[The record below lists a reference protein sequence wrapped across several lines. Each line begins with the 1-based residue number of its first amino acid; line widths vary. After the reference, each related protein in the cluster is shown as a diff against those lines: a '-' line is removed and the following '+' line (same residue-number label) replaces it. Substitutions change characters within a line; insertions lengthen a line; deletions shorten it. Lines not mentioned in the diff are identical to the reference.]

1 MDILTAIEQWI
12 DEVNHK
18 YKYKRVCCTQ
28 FASQFAGFYPTEFLE
43 NAFYVVIDEI
53 PKPDFAA
60 LRAMG
65 LGDFIDMKVSGI
77 TYKNTYYL
85 LPTSVDNL
93 RVHFHELVHVLQWQ
107 NLGALA
113 FITRYMNEIKHFG
126 YHNAPLE
133 IMAYSLDTHFI
144 SSGEA
149 INVPEYVLD
158 AL

>member
-1 MDILTAIEQWI
+1 M
-12 DEVNHK
+12 
-18 YKYKRVCCTQ
+18 CCTQ
-28 FASQFAGFYPTEFLE
+28 FTAQFAGFYPTELLE
-43 NAFYVVIDEI
+43 KAFYVVIDEI

-85 LPTSVDNL
+85 LPASVDNL

>member
-28 FASQFAGFYPTEFLE
+28 FAAQFAGFYPTEFLE
-43 NAFYVVIDEI
+43 NAFYLVIDEI

-113 FITRYMNEIKHFG
+113 FIERYMNEIKHFG

-144 SSGEA
+144 SSGEK

>member
-113 FITRYMNEIKHFG
+113 FIERYMNEIKHFIKKIP
-126 YHNAPLE
+126 YL
-133 IMAYSLDTHFI
+133 MK
-144 SSGEA
+144 
-149 INVPEYVLD
+149 
-158 AL
+158 

>member
-28 FASQFAGFYPTEFLE
+28 FAAQFAGFYPTEFLE

-113 FITRYMNEIKHFG
+113 FIERYMNEIKHFG

-144 SSGEA
+144 SSGEE

>member
-113 FITRYMNEIKHFG
+113 FIARYMNEIKHFG

-133 IMAYSLDTHFI
+133 IMAYALDTHFI
-144 SSGEA
+144 SSGEE

>member
-28 FASQFAGFYPTEFLE
+28 FAAQFAGFYPTEFLE

-113 FITRYMNEIKHFG
+113 FIERYMNEIKRFG

-144 SSGEA
+144 SSGEK

>member
-28 FASQFAGFYPTEFLE
+28 FAAQFAGFYPTEFLE

-85 LPTSVDNL
+85 LSTSVDNL

-113 FITRYMNEIKHFG
+113 FIERYMNEIKHFG

-144 SSGEA
+144 SSGEK

>member
-1 MDILTAIEQWI
+1 ME
-12 DEVNHK
+12 K
-18 YKYKRVCCTQ
+18 
-28 FASQFAGFYPTEFLE
+28 
-43 NAFYVVIDEI
+43 AFYVVIDEI

-107 NLGALA
+107 NLGDLA
-113 FITRYMNEIKHFG
+113 FIERYMNEIKRFG

-144 SSGEA
+144 SSGEK

>member
-28 FASQFAGFYPTEFLE
+28 FAAQFAGFYPTEFLE

-113 FITRYMNEIKHFG
+113 FIERYMNEIKHFG

-133 IMAYSLDTHFI
+133 IMAYALDTHFI
-144 SSGEA
+144 SSGEK

>member
-77 TYKNTYYL
+77 SYKNTYYL

-113 FITRYMNEIKHFG
+113 FIERYMNEIKRFG

-144 SSGEA
+144 SSGEK

>member
-28 FASQFAGFYPTEFLE
+28 FAAQFAGFYPTEFLE

-113 FITRYMNEIKHFG
+113 FISRYMNEVKHFG

-144 SSGEA
+144 NSGEE

>member
-28 FASQFAGFYPTEFLE
+28 FAAQFAGFYPTEFLE

-85 LPTSVDNL
+85 LSTSVDNL

-113 FITRYMNEIKHFG
+113 FIERYIN
-126 YHNAPLE
+126 
-133 IMAYSLDTHFI
+133 
-144 SSGEA
+144 SGEK

>member
-1 MDILTAIEQWI
+1 ME
-12 DEVNHK
+12 K
-18 YKYKRVCCTQ
+18 
-28 FASQFAGFYPTEFLE
+28 
-43 NAFYVVIDEI
+43 AFYVVIDEI

-85 LPTSVDNL
+85 LPASVDNL

-107 NLGALA
+107 NLGDLA
-113 FITRYMNEIKHFG
+113 FISRYMNEVKRFG

-144 SSGEA
+144 SSGEK

>member
-1 MDILTAIEQWI
+1 M
-12 DEVNHK
+12 
-18 YKYKRVCCTQ
+18 CCTQ
-28 FASQFAGFYPTEFLE
+28 FTAQFAGFYPTEFLE
-43 NAFYVVIDEI
+43 SAFYVVIDEI

-113 FITRYMNEIKHFG
+113 FISR
-126 YHNAPLE
+126 
-133 IMAYSLDTHFI
+133 
-144 SSGEA
+144 
-149 INVPEYVLD
+149 
-158 AL
+158 

>member
-28 FASQFAGFYPTEFLE
+28 FAAQFAGFYPTEFLE

-113 FITRYMNEIKHFG
+113 FIERYMNEIKHFG

-144 SSGEA
+144 SSGEK

>member
-113 FITRYMNEIKHFG
+113 FISRYMNEVKHFG

-144 SSGEA
+144 SSGEK